1 MTWGASQ
8 FADLREYLRFVFVP
22 GAAAGTPWAVWLDWQ
37 PQEEVA
43 LPVWVAVT
51 GRQDALAFDWPVES
65 VSFTKAEGGVYLES
79 TRGGAVQAVLA
90 GNAVQVDEPLG
101 QVTLD
106 HGSGMRTVYR
116 DLGEIIV
123 RQGDQ
128 VALGQILGRVGHSER
143 LFFALSLANRLVDPT
158 TRVRSSPR

>member
-1 MTWGASQ
+1 M
-8 FADLREYLRFVFVP
+8 
-22 GAAAGTPWAVWLDWQ
+22 
-37 PQEEVA
+37 
-43 LPVWVAVT
+43 
-51 GRQDALAFDWPVES
+51 
-65 VSFTKAEGGVYLES
+65 SFTKAEGGVYLES